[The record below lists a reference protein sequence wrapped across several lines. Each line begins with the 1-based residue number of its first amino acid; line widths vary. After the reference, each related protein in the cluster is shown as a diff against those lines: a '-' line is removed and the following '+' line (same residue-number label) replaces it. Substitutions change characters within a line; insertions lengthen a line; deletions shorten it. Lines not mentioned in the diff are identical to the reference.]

1 MSELS
6 TLGNILLFTFLGS
19 IGALLGGV
27 ILLSKEKASRKLSH
41 FLASFAAGTLLGAA
55 FFDLLP
61 EAAHQAEETGIDV
74 FLWTFI
80 GIAIFFLIERFI
92 HTFHH
97 HENYDGHDVRHE
109 SRTTIPLII
118 ISDTLHNF
126 LDGVVIAA
134 TFLVNIPL
142 GVITTFAVIAHEI
155 PQEIGDMGLL
165 VHKGMKRGRVIF
177 VNIVSAC
184 AAFAGAVLTYIVGV
198 KLVEQLSIFLALTAG
213 FFIYIA
219 LSDLIPEIHHEKRK
233 GYALL
238 ETALLLLGVLLIY
251 LSVSFLEHGR

>member
-61 EAAHQAEETGIDV
+61 EAAHQAEKTEVDV
-74 FLWTFI
+74 FLWTFV
-80 GIAIFFLIERFI
+80 GIATFFL
-92 HTFHH
+92 
-97 HENYDGHDVRHE
+97 V
-109 SRTTIPLII
+109 
-118 ISDTLHNF
+118 
-126 LDGVVIAA
+126 GVVIAA

-142 GVITTFAVIAHEI
+142 GVITTFAVVAHEI

-165 VHKGMKRGRVIF
+165 LHKGMKRGKVIF

-233 GYALL
+233 GYALI
-238 ETALLLLGVLLIY
+238 ETGLLLLGVLLIY
-251 LSVSFLEHGR
+251 LSVSFLEHGG